1 MERRQGGFLV
11 SDDPSLVDL
20 DVVHGYLVRSY
31 WATDIPRDM
40 LARAV
45 EHSLCFG
52 IYEEASGRQVGF
64 ARVITDRA
72 TYAYLADVFVL
83 EEYRGRGLSK
93 LMVATIMDHPDVQ
106 TVRTFTL
113 ATRDAHGL
121 YAQFGFTP
129 LEHPDRFMVRRN
141 PRVFR
146 DGRYVSPQAEDLRP
160 ESER

>member
-1 MERRQGGFLV
+1 MERRHGGFLV

-31 WATDIPRDM
+31 WSAGISRDM

-52 IYEEASGRQVGF
+52 IYVESSGRQIGF

-93 LMVATIMDHPDVQ
+93 LLMATIIDQPDVQ

-113 ATRDAHGL
+113 STRDAHDL

-129 LEHPDRFMVRRN
+129 FERPDNLMVRRN
-141 PRVFR
+141 PKVYRN
-146 DGRYVSPQAEDLRP
+146 GHYVLPQSEDMRP